1 MWVMVRLW
9 LYLHLD
15 CGFVLDDTALSCQAI
30 YFEEGLFFVVC
41 FFNVS
46 LGKLGRD
53 GLEVELTGFIDRLK
67 GGGEGKREQPRAN
80 LICGQ
85 ATGWLT
91 SLLAKT
97 GKAVDRASWG
107 QLKR

>member
-1 MWVMVRLW
+1 M
-9 LYLHLD
+9 
-15 CGFVLDDTALSCQAI
+15 
-30 YFEEGLFFVVC
+30 

-67 GGGEGKREQPRAN
+67 GGGEGKREQLRAN

-85 ATGWLT
+85 ATGWLM

-97 GKAVDRASWG
+97 GKAVDGASMG
-107 QLKR
+107 TTQKVTL

>member
-1 MWVMVRLW
+1 MRLW

-30 YFEEGLFFVVC
+30 YFEEGRFFFGL

-46 LGKLGRD
+46 FGKLGRD
-53 GLEVELTGFIDRLK
+53 GLEGELTGFIDRLK

-97 GKAVDRASWG
+97 GKAVDGASWG

>member
-1 MWVMVRLW
+1 ML
-9 LYLHLD
+9 L
-15 CGFVLDDTALSCQAI
+15 FV
-30 YFEEGLFFVVC
+30 

-97 GKAVDRASWG
+97 GKAVDGGKFGDNSKGDTLSQQLSWREC
-107 QLKR
+107 LKVISI